1 MLGAAAFLMIEFLNV
16 PYQTIIAAAIVPA
29 FMHFFGVF
37 MQVHFEAKRYGLRG
51 LTEEEMPKLRESLR
65 ERWPTLIPL
74 VLLICDPG
82 QRAHALPGGLHRHH
96 LLRHRRPDHPVARQH
111 GR

>member
-1 MLGAAAFLMIEFLNV
+1 M

-37 MQVHFEAKRYGLRG
+37 MQVHFEAKRFGLRG
-51 LTEEEMPKLRESLR
+51 LTEDEMPKLEESFR

-74 VLLICDPG
+74 FLLIGILVSGRTPYLAAF
-82 QRAHALPGGLHRHH
+82 QRHQLVRASSASPPAHAATDPST
-96 LLRHRRPDHPVARQH
+96 